1 MFATMVQRIG
11 PEDWPQA
18 IARTQGPQMVVSG
31 PGAGKTEFL
40 VRRALHLIEQGVRPE
55 SLLLLSFSRR
65 SASDLRRR
73 ISDGIA
79 GSFTEVSSSTFH
91 GLAARLLEAYG
102 PGVLGLTKVPA
113 LLTAPEHVDLVR
125 RLLATEDPGRW
136 PVAHRGMLGSAT
148 FAADVAEFLQ
158 RCRELL
164 IDAPTLATRVED
176 RQQWRGLDAFLTRYD
191 AQLLEEGRI
200 DYGTLQAKS
209 IEVLTDPGVAA
220 ELTASHP
227 YILVDEFQDT
237 TRVQAEMLRLLYAG
251 HRNLTVTGDPYQSI
265 YSFRGADASNLT
277 DFPTS
282 FPDAAGNPAA
292 HLALTT
298 SFRVRN
304 DILRAA
310 ERITAGGALPEVAGP
325 VEPAPGPSSVEVYR
339 FTQQSE
345 EAEWIAGE
353 AERMHLVDGTP
364 YGAIAVLVRTKR
376 RILNELSRALD
387 RRGIPHDRPD
397 VRSVDLP
404 AVRVVLD
411 VVIASTGP
419 APERAAALKRLLL
432 GPLYSV
438 TLGRWREMERN
449 AARAGA
455 SWAAMLRREIPEAG
469 DLADLIADP
478 VWATAVSAADGFWHL
493 WSHLDRFEIYATD
506 ADAEGRRALSSLS
519 QVLARLGERN
529 ATASLADYVAMA
541 ESEDFEALPLLGL
554 AAADDDRL
562 ALTTMHQAKGLEFEA
577 VFIADATDG
586 VIPDLRPRESF
597 LDTRLLDPR
606 QPTQPADYALARLRE
621 EMRLAYT
628 AMCRASSRVVWTTT
642 AAGVAEDHGFPSRFL
657 AQVAGVDTLE
667 EALASPTDGGAP
679 VTPRA
684 VVAALRRTLRDVTA
698 SSAERLAALGALVSR
713 SDLPDFAH
721 GTMERGGDGG
731 LVATGM
737 TLSPSQAEAYDTCPR
752 RYALERRL
760 HVGDSSTVY
769 LLFGSLVHDVLE
781 HAERAAMDRGDHH
794 ATEDEAQAQLEERFD
809 PADFGGEPWATAW
822 RRRAA
827 EAISRLYQNW
837 PKESASVV
845 DVERPLAIE
854 LDGRSWT
861 GRADRIEGA
870 DGRLRIVD
878 YKTSGS
884 AKSVSEVEQ
893 SLQLAFYAI
902 AAAGDAGLSGEV
914 AAAEM
919 WYPAVR
925 AAKSVTIRR
934 LGLER
939 LDELAGRLVAAADG
953 IFDEEWG
960 ATPGDACERCRVRR
974 LCPAW
979 PEGREAFA

>member
-1 MFATMVQRIG
+1 MVQRIQ
-11 PEDWPQA
+11 PADWSRA
-18 IARTQGPQMVVSG
+18 IAKTDGPQMVVSG

-73 ISDGIA
+73 IAAGIA
-79 GSFTEVSSSTFH
+79 DSFTEVSSSTFH
-91 GLAARLLEAYG
+91 ALAARLLEAYG
-102 PGVLGLTKVPA
+102 PSVLGLNRVPA

-125 RLLATEDPGRW
+125 RLLATEDPVRW
-136 PVAHRGMLGSAT
+136 PAAHRGMLGSDT

-164 IDAPTLATRVED
+164 VDAAALATRVGA
-176 RQQWRGLDAFLTRYD
+176 RPQWRGLDTFMTRYD
-191 AQLLEEGRI
+191 AQLAEEGRI
-200 DYGTLQAKS
+200 DYGTLQAKA
-209 IEVLTDPGVAA
+209 IEVLADPRVVA
-220 ELTASHP
+220 ELTVSHP

-237 TRVQAEMLRLLYAG
+237 TRVQAEMLRLLYAR
-251 HRNLTVTGDPYQSI
+251 HRNLTVTGDPYQTI

-277 DFPTS
+277 DFPTA

-298 SFRVRN
+298 SFRVRR

-310 ERITAGGALPEVAGP
+310 ERVTAGGALPEVAGP

-397 VRSVDLP
+397 VRSVDQP

-411 VVIASTGP
+411 LVIAASGP
-419 APERAAALKRLLL
+419 APERGDALQRLLL

-438 TLGRWREMERN
+438 TLGRWRELERA

-455 SWAAMLRREIPEAG
+455 GWAGVLRTEIPEAG

-478 VWATAVSAADGFWHL
+478 EWATAMSAADGFWHL
-493 WSHLDRFEIYATD
+493 WSHLDRFDIFAA
-506 ADAEGRRALSSLS
+506 ADDDEARRALSSLS
-519 QVLARLGERN
+519 QVLSRLGERN
-529 ATASLADYVAMA
+529 SAASLADYVAMA
-541 ESEDFEALPLLGL
+541 ESEDFEALPLLGF
-554 AAADDDRL
+554 APADGDRL
-562 ALTTMHQAKGLEFEA
+562 ALTTMHQAKGLEFDA

-586 VIPDLRPRESF
+586 IIPDLRPRDSF
-597 LDTRLLDPR
+597 LDTRLLDSR
-606 QPTQPADYALARLRE
+606 QPVDRADYALARLRE

-628 AMCRASSRVVWTTT
+628 AMCRASGRVVWTTT
-642 AAGVAEDHGFPSRFL
+642 AAGVAEDQGSPSRFL
-657 AQVAGVDTLE
+657 AQVAGVETLE

-684 VVAALRRTLRDVTA
+684 VVATLRRTLRDVTA
-698 SSAERLAALGALVSR
+698 PATARLAALGALASR
-713 SDLPDFAH
+713 GDLPQFAF
-721 GTMERGGDGG
+721 GTVERGSDRG
-731 LVATGM
+731 LVGGTM

-781 HAERAAMDRGDHH
+781 RAERAARDRGDHH
-794 ATEDEAQAQLEERFD
+794 ATENEALRELDTRFD

-822 RRRAA
+822 RRRAE
-827 EAISRLYQNW
+827 EALARLYRGW
-837 PKESASVV
+837 PRESLPVV
-845 DVERPLAIE
+845 DVERPFAIE
-854 LDGRSWT
+854 FGGRAWT

-870 DGRLRIVD
+870 AGRLRIVD
-878 YKTSGS
+878 YKTSSS
-884 AKSVSEVEQ
+884 AKSVSEVEE
-893 SLQLAFYAI
+893 SLQLAFYAVAT
-902 AAAGDAGLSGEV
+902 AADSGLGGEV

-934 LGLER
+934 LDLGR
-939 LDELAGRLVAAADG
+939 LDELKGRLVAAADG
-953 IFDEEWG
+953 IAAEVWE
-960 ATPGDACERCRVRR
+960 ATPSDACERCRVRN

-979 PEGREAFA
+979 PEGSEAFA